1 MKMRGVRGATSVT
14 ANERDAIVEATQSM
28 LLQMV
33 QVNDINLD
41 DVASLLLTTTT
52 DLTAEYPAVAARQL
66 GWLDMPILCGHEMNV
81 PHGLPLCIR
90 ALLHWNSDKTPAQI
104 KHVYLG
110 KAANLRPDRAK
121 TS

>member
-1 MKMRGVRGATSVT
+1 MKMRGVRGAISVT

-33 QVNDINLD
+33 QANDINLD